1 MDNKVLFFM
10 KLLSN
15 AGAEGTIGLKSGLI
29 ILKVLKF
36 EVFQYED
43 FKFEVLRDINILNT

>member
-1 MDNKVLFFM
+1 M
-10 KLLSN
+10 KLFSN
-15 AGAEGTIGLKSGLI
+15 AGAESTVGLQSGLI

-43 FKFEVLRDINILNT
+43 FKLEVSRDINILNT